1 MATFPRP
8 NINDAKQDDTTMRYV
23 NGGDFTTS
31 EIGATSQGKA
41 KDIKTERMSIKHVDS
56 SRG

>member
-8 NINDAKQDDTTMRYV
+8 TIDDAKQDDSIMRYV

-41 KDIKTERMSIKHVDS
+41 KDIKTERMTIRHVDS
-56 SRG
+56 K